1 MAVFSPVSYHRCAR
15 RLGLTARLAAAACL
29 VVALSGAL
37 APALAADMPL
47 KAPAASSPFDW
58 TGFYVGGHFGY
69 AAGTSNWT
77 ETPVGTPG
85 PSVSGSLDL
94 FQPFN
99 AFTGT
104 GSYFAG
110 LQAGYNRMLPN
121 RVVLGVEGDVSFP
134 SSPNLDGISIGGAS
148 TFVTPTL
155 GPETY
160 SETVLHFG
168 TLRGRIGY
176 APGSWLFYATAGF
189 AWTYDSLS
197 LTQLAN
203 GTMESAFHWRLGWAA
218 GVGVEAPVAPH
229 WTMKVEYLF
238 TDYGT
243 SGVTFPAASQQ
254 FVSDF
259 ALHQV
264 RVGLNYRFGDD
275 TKSPSGKSA
284 ASDDDRLSLHGQATF
299 VEQAYP
305 RIRSPY
311 QGQNSLPAGGEG
323 RETFDM
329 TLYAG
334 LRLWQGAELW
344 FNPEIDQGFGLG
356 NTHGVAGF
364 TSAEAYKQGA
374 DYPYARIQRAF
385 LRQTIDLGG
394 KSEKADADVNKF
406 AGSQTADRLVF
417 TVGKFAISDIFDTN
431 KYANN
436 GKNDFLNWSIANAG
450 TFDYAGDAWGL
461 TYGAAAEWYQGRWT
475 LRGGVF
481 DLSATPAGGD
491 SPLGGTLDP
500 TFRQYQLVGEIE
512 ERHEI
517 AGQPGKLKITGFLSH
532 GNAGRF
538 ADAIALAQAT
548 GQPADITAVRSLTNR
563 TGVSVNLEQ
572 QVNDTVGV
580 FARAGWAD
588 GTIEPWDFTDIDR
601 TLSGGVSI
609 NGKQW
614 GRSDDTVGIAGV
626 VNGIAGVHQA
636 FFNAGGLGILI
647 GDGQLPHPAPEQI
660 LEAYYSYAVS
670 SAIKLSFDYQFV
682 VNPGYNTD
690 RGPVN
695 VFAARFHWT
704 F

>member
-1 MAVFSPVSYHRCAR
+1 MAVVLPISKQCAR
-15 RLGLTARLAAAACL
+15 PLRLAASLAAAAFL
-29 VVALSGAL
+29 TTALAGAL
-37 APALAADMPL
+37 VPAMAADMPL
-47 KAPAASSPFDW
+47 KAPAAPLTFDW
-58 TGFYVGGHFGY
+58 TGFYLGGHFGY
-69 AAGTSNWT
+69 AAGTSSWT
-77 ETPVGTPG
+77 ENPVGTPG
-85 PSVSGSLDL
+85 AGVSGSLDL

-99 AFTGT
+99 PFDEA

-110 LQAGYNRMLPN
+110 VQAGYNRMLPN

-134 SSPNLDGISIGGAS
+134 SFPNLSGISIGGAS
-148 TFVTPTL
+148 TFVTPAL

-160 SETVLHFG
+160 SETVLHSG

-189 AWTYDSLS
+189 AWTYDSLT

-203 GTMESAFHWRLGWAA
+203 GTTESAFHWRLGWAA
-218 GVGVEAPVAPH
+218 GAGVEAPVAPH

-238 TDYGT
+238 TDYGR
-243 SGVTFPAASQQ
+243 SGVTFPAAGQQ

-259 ALHQV
+259 ALHQL
-264 RVGLNYRFGDD
+264 RVGLNYRFGDG
-275 TKSPSGKSA
+275 TKSASAKSV

-311 QGQNSLPAGGEG
+311 EGQNSLPASGQG
-323 RETFDM
+323 RETYDL
-329 TLYAG
+329 TLFAG
-334 LRLWQGAELW
+334 MRLWQGAELW

-356 NTHGVAGF
+356 NTHGAAGF
-364 TSAEAYKQGA
+364 SSAEAFKEGSV
-374 DYPYARIQRAF
+374 YPYSRIQRAF
-385 LRQTIDLGG
+385 LRQTVDLGG
-394 KSEKADADVNKF
+394 QTEKVDADTNVF
-406 AGSQTADRLVF
+406 AGSRTSDRLVF
-417 TVGKFAISDIFDTN
+417 TLGRFAITDIFDTN

-436 GKNDFLNWSIANAG
+436 AKTDFLNWSLVNAG
-450 TFDYAGDAWGL
+450 TFDYAGDAWGF

-481 DLSATPAGGD
+481 DLSATPAGGV
-491 SPLGGTLDP
+491 SPLGATLDP
-500 TFRQYQLVGEIE
+500 TFRQYQLAGEIE

-517 AGQPGKLKITGFLSH
+517 AGQPGKLKVTGFLSH
-532 GNAGRF
+532 GSAGLF

-548 GQPADITAVRSLTNR
+548 GQPADITAVRSTTNR

-572 QVNDTVGV
+572 QINDTVGV

-588 GTIEPWDFTDIDR
+588 GRIEPWDFTDIDR

-614 GRSDDTVGIAGV
+614 GRPDDTVGIAGV

-647 GDGQLPHPAPEQI
+647 GDGQLPRPGPEQI
-660 LEAYYSYAVS
+660 LEAYYSYALS
-670 SAIKLSFDYQFV
+670 SAIKLSLDYQFI

-690 RGPVN
+690 RGPVSA
-695 VFAARFHWT
+695 FAARFHWT